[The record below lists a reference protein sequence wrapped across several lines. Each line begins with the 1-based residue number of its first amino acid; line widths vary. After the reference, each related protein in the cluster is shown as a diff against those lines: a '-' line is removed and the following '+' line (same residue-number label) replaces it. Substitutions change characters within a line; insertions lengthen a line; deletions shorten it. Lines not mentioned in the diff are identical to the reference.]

1 MRRGSEIVFPADA
14 ARAREAL
21 TGQASLV
28 KRSQIEDAYFSA
40 PSGAVA
46 RLRRQDTVT
55 RLSCTRAPGSGSP
68 DGTPPSAE
76 TVVLDYQACRRL
88 LDLLGFR
95 EVERLKLAR
104 ETWRKW
110 QYVIHLD
117 RVAGMGDFLTLESE
131 GPALS
136 PKKAKSQA
144 KKFLKGLGIG
154 GLDMGPAAPYTAPIK
169 ESVPET

>member
-1 MRRGSEIVFPADA
+1 MTRKSEIIFPVDLVQ
-14 ARAREAL
+14 AREAL
-21 TGQASLV
+21 MGQASLV
-28 KRSQIEDAYFSA
+28 KRSQIEDTFFAA

-55 RLSCTRAPGSGSP
+55 RLSCTRAPGNGSH
-68 DGTPPSAE
+68 GGSLPSAE
-76 TVVLDYQACRRL
+76 TVVLDHRACRRL
-88 LDLLGFR
+88 LDLIGFR

-117 RVAGMGDFLTLESE
+117 RVAGMGEFLTLEFE
-131 GPALS
+131 GPIQA

-154 GLDMGPAAPYTAPIK
+154 GLDMCPAAPYTAPIK
-169 ESVPET
+169 DSVPR